1 MNFLKVTTLSAVFA
15 ALVFAPQAPL
25 ARHTPETT
33 SLPTAV
39 DAGWK
44 GEKVCEVLTDNAD
57 MRVARCTFPPGGGHE
72 RHSHPPHWG
81 YILAGSTMQM
91 TDADGTVVRE
101 LNAGASW
108 WSDGTQWHEV
118 LNVGDTTGVYLIVEP
133 KQQSGAD

>member
-1 MNFLKVTTLSAVFA
+1 LSKGRIFGVGVSGLTLIGLAATAVSSNG
-15 ALVFAPQAPL
+15 LE
-25 ARHTPETT
+25 R
-33 SLPTAV
+33 LPTAV

-44 GEKVCEVLTDNAD
+44 GEKVCEVLTDNIE

-81 YILAGSTMQM
+81 YILSGSTMQM
-91 TDADGTVVRE
+91 TDKGGTVTRE

-108 WSDGTQWHEV
+108 WSDGTEWHEV

-133 KQQSGAD
+133 KQKTGYD

>member
-1 MNFLKVTTLSAVFA
+1 LSKHRILGVVVSGLTLTGLAAA
-15 ALVFAPQAPL
+15 ALSSNG
-25 ARHTPETT
+25 PE

-44 GEKVCEVLTDNAD
+44 GKKVCEVLTDSIE

-91 TDADGTVVRE
+91 TDAGGTVTRE

-108 WSDGTQWHEV
+108 WSDGTEWHEV

-133 KQQSGAD
+133 NQKTGSD